1 MHLTISLIDL
11 SLRHFFQWHK
21 TATLSQFHAIM
32 KKIEVG
38 TVMVEINLHEDLE
51 YFASYLGVDYDD
63 YYQLVYHLPDE
74 DVVEVEHYSNLN
86 V

>member
-1 MHLTISLIDL
+1 
-11 SLRHFFQWHK
+11 
-21 TATLSQFHAIM
+21 
-32 KKIEVG
+32 
-38 TVMVEINLHEDLE
+38 MVEINLHEDLE